1 MTMNN
6 NQNIE
11 GNSAEEIR
19 KKYIEKRRKAA
30 VANQTLNLNTM
41 MQRNLRS
48 DPAIMNVIE
57 QVASASGMPGLLK
70 LQQMTAAY
78 IQIVNNGG
86 QI

>member
-1 MTMNN
+1 MNN
-6 NQNIE
+6 NQPQNT
-11 GNSAEEIR
+11 EEA
-19 KKYIEKRRKAA
+19 KKKWLADRRKAQ

-41 MQRNLRS
+41 MQRNLQS

-86 QI
+86 QM